1 LPILSGGN
9 RREEKKRWRHVGVTK
24 NARDTLHHSNLPN
37 NVSQIADVEQSIQ
50 PSQIAQ
56 TNDKIMRKNLK
67 DIRYREIY

>member
-1 LPILSGGN
+1 
-9 RREEKKRWRHVGVTK
+9 VGVTK
-24 NARDTLHHSNLPN
+24 NARDTLHHSNLTN